1 MRVVYLSHIGRLR
14 PVSSPGF
21 GGFAKRAAIAAQGFA
36 SDPAI
41 KKYRDAVREADTL
54 GNKDELTTADEQRLE
69 QLQAVLENPPY
80 DDVEAN
86 TLSAMAAQYAKMPS
100 VAGALKTAALT
111 PRDFAKFVLA
121 VSRAA
126 MISGVQKQESRWR
139 YPPVFRRRTSRLPR
153 ITNRYN
159 VRLGIGGFTLG
170 ALLDG
175 TRTGNDGIVGTLV
188 WNEDKDTYEGTVNA
202 WARGTQKITSTL
214 TGSFQCPSAESHG
227 WQELDVVGTK
237 IPAFGPAHKL
247 SDYSWTSGDHGGGY
261 VSLEFFVATPPR
273 YLKRDRCQTNIGG
286 WTSEAS
292 GHTPAWLLPF
302 NDAQWTVEHA
312 GYGIALPNKGKLVY
326 VDNTSRYA
334 LTGNGP
340 MSPDGGREA
349 SRWFVQVEAAR
360 QRADLQREQ
369 FDT

>member
-1 MRVVYLSHIGRLR
+1 MSIGWH
-14 PVSSPGF
+14 
-21 GGFAKRAAIAAQGFA
+21 AQ
-36 SDPAI
+36 
-41 KKYRDAVREADTL
+41 EAL
-54 GNKDELTTADEQRLE
+54 
-69 QLQAVLENPPY
+69 
-80 DDVEAN
+80 DV
-86 TLSAMAAQYAKMPS
+86 
-100 VAGALKTAALT
+100 
-111 PRDFAKFVLA
+111 
-121 VSRAA
+121 
-126 MISGVQKQESRWR
+126 
-139 YPPVFRRRTSRLPR
+139 R

-312 GYGIALPNKGKLVY
+312 GYGIALPNKKACLRRQHLEVCPH
-326 VDNTSRYA
+326 RQR
-334 LTGNGP
+334 
-340 MSPDGGREA
+340 PDGPRWRAGGVALVRPGGSGEA
-349 SRWFVQVEAAR
+349 TR
-360 QRADLQREQ
+360 
-369 FDT
+369 